1 VSTTK
6 LDAHF
11 RGLCHGLVRRGLILV
26 PAILVLAV
34 PVQASQLDAASPEEL
49 IEVLKANVYLTGDI
63 VKRMEA
69 QRHLQR
75 FGKQDP
81 QAVVPLILEELAAPR
96 SYGKMAAHQRLAL
109 IELLRD
115 IGPAAEASVPLLVE
129 ILQDPEEPYDSVKT
143 QAAMALGWIGTAEA
157 KAAAQAF
164 YAGLSTEFADTA
176 TDTEADRSASQSAFL
191 IRQELRS
198 RAPSDGV
205 ISASVGQLRALG
217 ARAAPALPTLLR
229 AYNDPRLGTGLREE
243 ITTTLQAAGV
253 ADVEAAAAR
262 AAAAESPDLLAE
274 VIAEIRS
281 EDSFIRGLAMTEL
294 GRMEASEPAIDAM
307 IDALREGRNPGDAA
321 RVLGDFGE
329 PAERALPEIV
339 RYFDDERAGANAI
352 QAAGKIGVKDPST
365 ITGLRRVLAVPDH
378 RHRGMAA
385 RALGVLHATEALP
398 ELVQVLSDGGKYDR
412 ILAASAL
419 GQLGH
424 DAAPAVGALSA
435 VLDDPDLDLRRAAVE
450 ALGRIG
456 DAAAP
461 ATAAIAAQLKTGD
474 GRLQEA
480 ARRALAAVGGPDA
493 EIALDRDAGRF
504 ADADLA
510 EARRL
515 AMTSGMEGV
524 STFLTRLPDRRA
536 LALAH
541 GLLGAPDP
549 DSALS
554 GALFL
559 ARHGVIEPA
568 VPILADNLAR
578 RPDAEGLLTGLA
590 YSMMHGGDETQIK
603 PLFEDLSRFIR
614 ENRDRYSAEEW
625 ARLEALFQ
633 QSLQME

>member
-1 VSTTK
+1 VSTTR
-6 LDAHF
+6 LNALV
-11 RGLCHGLVRRGLILV
+11 RGLCRGLVRRGLILV
-26 PAILVLAV
+26 PAILALAV
-34 PVQASQLDAASPEEL
+34 PAQASQLDAASPEEL

-69 QRHLQR
+69 QGHLQR
-75 FGKQDP
+75 LGKQDP

-129 ILQDPEEPYDSVKT
+129 ILQDSEEPYDSVKA
-143 QAAMALGWIGTAEA
+143 QAAMALGWIGTVEA

-164 YAGLSTEFADTA
+164 YAGLSTEFAGTA
-176 TDTEADRSASQSAFL
+176 TDTDAGRSVSQNAFL

-205 ISASVGQLRALG
+205 IGASVGQLRALG
-217 ARAAPALPTLLR
+217 ARASPALPALLR
-229 AYNDPRLGTGLREE
+229 AYSDPRLGSGLHEE
-243 ITTTLQAAGV
+243 IAATLRVAGV

-262 AAAAESPDLLAE
+262 PAADPPDLLAE
-274 VIAEIRS
+274 VIAETRS
-281 EDSFIRGLAMTEL
+281 EDSFIRGLAMIEL

-307 IDALREGRNPGDAA
+307 IEALREGRSPGDAA
-321 RVLGDFGE
+321 RVLGGFGQ

-339 RYFDDERAGANAI
+339 RYFDDETAGANAI
-352 QAAGKIGVKDPST
+352 QAAGKIGIQDPST
-365 ITGLRRVLAVPDH
+365 IAGLRRVLAMPDH

-385 RALGVLHATEALP
+385 SALGVLHATEALP
-398 ELVQVLSDGGKYDR
+398 ELTQALSDGGRYDR
-412 ILAASAL
+412 ILAVTAL
-419 GQLGH
+419 GRLER
-424 DAAPAVGALSA
+424 DAAPAVNALSA
-435 VLDDPDLDLRRAAVE
+435 ALDDPDLDLRRAVVE

-456 DAAAP
+456 DAATP
-461 ATAAIAAQLKTGD
+461 ASAAIAAQLATGD
-474 GRLQEA
+474 RRLQEA
-480 ARRALAAVGGPDA
+480 ARWALAAIGGRDA
-493 EIALDRDAGRF
+493 EAALDQDAGRF

-515 AMTSGMEGV
+515 AVTSGMEGV
-524 STFLTRLPDRRA
+524 SKFLIRLPDRRA
-536 LALAH
+536 FLLAH
-541 GLLGAPDP
+541 RLLAEQDP
-549 DSALS
+549 DSALA

-590 YSMMHGGDETQIK
+590 WSMMHGGDEGQIK
-603 PLFEDLSRFIR
+603 PLFEELSRFVR
-614 ENRDRYSAEEW
+614 ENRDRYNSEDW
-625 ARLEALFQ
+625 ARLEALFRQ
-633 QSLQME
+633 ALQME